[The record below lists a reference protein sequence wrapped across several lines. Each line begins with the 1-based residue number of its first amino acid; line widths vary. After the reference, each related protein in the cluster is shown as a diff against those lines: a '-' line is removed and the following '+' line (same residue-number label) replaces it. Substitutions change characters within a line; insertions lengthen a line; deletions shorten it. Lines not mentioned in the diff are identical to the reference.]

1 MYKENSLFGV
11 WNPTKHT
18 LTGLQALHNAL
29 AKEETLLELEI
40 YTLQNEQIDSQYAF
54 DAQTLLKE
62 WQGQQQPFGDLNIAF
77 LRLTPMDTIYLPESR
92 VMPTHSTGHITVTC
106 LGVIDNLSEIRDK
119 LFLYGYEWNIKNVAA
134 TLSCLFHSYLESG
147 YILPIEAMRVI
158 MKKLK
163 GHFALMVL
171 VGKGNWLMVG
181 SRNYPL
187 AICKAEPTVYF
198 GTDAETLA
206 LFSSSIIP
214 VSGKPKPT
222 IFCATSFQSDL
233 ISPIPL

>member
-1 MYKENSLFGV
+1 MYEENSLFGV

-18 LTGLQALHNAL
+18 FTGLQALYNAL

-54 DAQTLLKE
+54 DASSLLNE
-62 WQGQQQPFGDLNIAF
+62 WQGQKQPFGDLNIAF
-77 LRLTPMDTIYLPESR
+77 LRTIPIDTIYLPESR
-92 VMPTHSTGHITVTC
+92 AMPTHSTGHIAVTC
-106 LGVIDNLSEIRDK
+106 LGVIDNLSKIRDK
-119 LFLYGYEWNIKNVAA
+119 LFLHGYEWNIKNVAE

-147 YILPIEAMRVI
+147 YISPIEAMQVI
-158 MKKLK
+158 MKTLK

-187 AICKAEPTVYF
+187 AVCKAEPTVYF
-198 GTDAETLA
+198 GTDIKTLA

-214 VSGKPKPT
+214 VFGQKPT

-233 ISPIPL
+233 ISPVPL